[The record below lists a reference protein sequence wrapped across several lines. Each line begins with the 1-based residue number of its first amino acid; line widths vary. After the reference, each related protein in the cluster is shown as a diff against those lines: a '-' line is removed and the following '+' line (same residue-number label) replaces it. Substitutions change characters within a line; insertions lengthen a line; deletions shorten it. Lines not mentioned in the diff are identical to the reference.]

1 MSTVRSIHRFIRVFP
16 LIAALAP
23 VARAAQLPAG
33 PTVFLNTT
41 PPTQTGQTIS
51 VPSGG
56 NLQAALNAAQ
66 PGDTIELAAGATF
79 TGNFILPKKTGSG
92 WVWIRTSAYGSLP
105 PRGTRVSP
113 SNANLMAKISS
124 PNTSATITF
133 DTSAS
138 FYRLSGLEI
147 TTTYA
152 STSGENYGI
161 IALGTSASGVTA
173 TSLAQLPTDIVIDR
187 CYVHGTPSGN
197 VRRGIALNSARTAV
211 VDSYFSDFH
220 ELATD
225 SQAIAGWNGPGP
237 FAIVNNYLE
246 AAAENVMFG
255 GSDPAISNLVP
266 SDIEIRN
273 NLFTKKLSWKAGDP
287 SYAGIGWAV
296 KNLLELKNARRVLVN
311 GNTFERIWA
320 AGQSGHAIV
329 LTPRNQNGSAPWSA
343 VQDITFTN
351 NVVRQAAAGI
361 NILGTDDT
369 YPSQRTS
376 RVLIRNNLFY
386 DIDGA
391 AWSGG
396 SGVLLQVVGGVN
408 DLSFRHNTAVQS
420 GGVILADG
428 SPANSAFEA
437 ADNIAPHNAYG
448 VYGSGRGVGNA
459 ALDTYFPQA
468 VFTNNALAGPW
479 PTSGGATTSMY
490 SNYPG
495 NFFPSS
501 LAAVGFVD
509 LANDNYRLTSSSPFK
524 GKASDGTDVGVDFT
538 ALDAALAG
546 ATAPLPSTPP
556 PTNPTPVPTAT
567 PSSGSTDKTAPT
579 TSIVTPSSGA
589 TLSGTQPISVTA
601 SDNVGVT
608 DGAIMIDGAIVASFS
623 GTSATYNW
631 NTSQA
636 TVGGHTLQSK
646 AQDAAGN
653 VGMSAPVSVTVAG
666 ASTGVDTTPPNLTFA
681 YPVTG
686 TPIASGPQ
694 TIRVNASD
702 NVGVT
707 LVKIFHNGSLR
718 CQVTTSPYTC
728 GVSVSGTLATFN
740 ATAFDAAGNSR
751 SVEVTVAVGAGGST
765 SPSPAPTP
773 SATDT
778 TPPNLTFA
786 YPVTGTPIASGPQTI
801 RVNASDNVG
810 VTLVKIFHNGSL
822 RCQVTTS
829 PYTCGV
835 SVSGTLATFNATAFD
850 AAGNS
855 RSVEVTVAVGAGGST
870 SPSPTPTPSA
880 TDTTPPNVTITYPL
894 SGATIASG
902 PQTVTA
908 NASDNVGVTLVK
920 TYLNGSLVCQDTTA
934 PYACPISVSGSGATI
949 VVTAFDAR
957 GNSRTAEVNVR
968 VAAASTST
976 TDTTPPNVTI
986 TYPLSGATLASGAQT
1001 ITANASDNVG
1011 VAVVKTYLNGSIVC
1025 QDTTTPY
1032 ACPVSLRTGAAT
1044 IDVTAV
1050 DARGNSRTHEVNVWV
1065 R

>member
-1 MSTVRSIHRFIRVFP
+1 MSTVRSIHRFVGVFP

-23 VARAAQLPAG
+23 VARAAQPPAG
-33 PTVFLNTT
+33 PTVILNTA

-56 NLQAALNAAQ
+56 NLQAALNTAH

-79 TGNFILPKKTGSG
+79 TGNFVLPKKTGSG
-92 WVWIRTSAYGSLP
+92 WVWIRTSAYNSLP

-113 SNANLMAKISS
+113 SNANLMAKIVS
-124 PNTSATITF
+124 PNTSPTITF

-152 STSGENYGI
+152 STSGEHYGI
-161 IALGTSASGVTA
+161 IALGTSAGGVVA
-173 TSLAQLPTDIVIDR
+173 TSLSQLPTDVVVDR

-255 GSDPAISNLVP
+255 GSDPSISNLVP

-287 SYAGIGWAV
+287 SYAGVGWAV

-376 RVLIRNNLFY
+376 RVLIRNNLFH

-391 AWSGG
+391 AWGGG

-437 ADNIAPHNAYG
+437 ADNIAPHNGYG
-448 VYGSGRGVGNA
+448 VYGSGKGVGNA
-459 ALDTYFPQA
+459 ALGAYFPQA

-509 LANDNYRLTSSSPFK
+509 LANDNYRLNSSSPFK
-524 GKASDGTDVGVDFT
+524 GKASDGTDVGVNFA

-546 ATAPLPSTPP
+546 STAPLASPT

-567 PSSGSTDKTAPT
+567 PSAGSTDKTAPT

-589 TLSGTQPISVTA
+589 TVSGTQPISVTA

-608 DGAIMIDGAIVASFS
+608 AGAIMIDGAIVASFS
-623 GTSATYNW
+623 GSSATYNW

-653 VGMSAPVSVTVAG
+653 VGMSSPISVTVAG
-666 ASTGVDTTPPNLTFA
+666 AATGADTTPPNVTFA

-686 TPIASGPQ
+686 TLIASGAQ

-740 ATAFDAAGNSR
+740 TTAFDAAGNSR
-751 SVEVTVAVGAGGST
+751 SAEVTVAVGAGG
-765 SPSPAPTP
+765 A
-773 SATDT
+773 
-778 TPPNLTFA
+778 
-786 YPVTGTPIASGPQTI
+786 
-801 RVNASDNVG
+801 
-810 VTLVKIFHNGSL
+810 
-822 RCQVTTS
+822 
-829 PYTCGV
+829 
-835 SVSGTLATFNATAFD
+835 
-850 AAGNS
+850 
-855 RSVEVTVAVGAGGST
+855 T

-902 PQTVTA
+902 AQTVTA
-908 NASDNVGVTLVK
+908 NASDNVGVTVVK
-920 TYLNGSLVCQDTTA
+920 TYLNGALVCQDTTA
-934 PYACPISVSGSGATI
+934 PYACPISVSGTGATI

-957 GNSRTAEVNVR
+957 GNSRSAEVNVR
-968 VAAASTST
+968 VGGTIT

-986 TYPLSGATLASGAQT
+986 TYPLSGASLASGAQT

-1025 QDTTTPY
+1025 QDTASPY

-1044 IDVTAV
+1044 INVTAV
-1050 DARGNSRTHEVNVWV
+1050 DAKGNSRTAEVNVSV

>member
-1 MSTVRSIHRFIRVFP
+1 MFTVRSIHRFVGVFP

-23 VARAAQLPAG
+23 VARAAQPPAG
-33 PTVFLNTT
+33 PTVILNTA
-41 PPTQTGQTIS
+41 PPTQAGQTIS

-56 NLQAALNAAQ
+56 NLQAALNTAQ

-79 TGNFILPKKTGSG
+79 TGNFVLPKKTGSG

-113 SNANLMAKISS
+113 SNANLMAKIVST
-124 PNTSATITF
+124 NTSPTITF

-138 FYRLSGLEI
+138 FYRLSGLEV

-220 ELATD
+220 ELAAD

-255 GSDPAISNLVP
+255 GSDPSISNLVP

-273 NLFTKKLSWKAGDP
+273 NLFTKKLSWKPGDA
-287 SYAGIGWAV
+287 SYAGVGWAV
-296 KNLLELKNARRVLVN
+296 KNLLELKNARRVLIN

-320 AGQSGHAIV
+320 AGQSGFAIV

-351 NVVRQAAAGI
+351 NIVRQAAAGI

-369 YPSQRTS
+369 YSSQRTS

-391 AWSGG
+391 AWGGG

-408 DLSFRHNTAVQS
+408 DLSLRHNTAVQS

-448 VYGSGRGVGNA
+448 VYGSGKGVGNA
-459 ALDTYFPQA
+459 ALGAYFPQA

-479 PTSGGATTSMY
+479 PTSGGATPTMY

-509 LANDNYRLTSSSPFK
+509 LANDNYRLTSSSAFK
-524 GKASDGTDVGVDFT
+524 GKASDGTDVGVNFT
-538 ALDAALAG
+538 SLDAALAG
-546 ATAPLPSTPP
+546 ASVPPPSGQPTANPAPLPT
-556 PTNPTPVPTAT
+556 PTP
-567 PSSGSTDKTAPT
+567 SGSTDKTAPT

-589 TLSGTQPISVTA
+589 TVSGTQPISVTA
-601 SDNVGVT
+601 SDNVGVVN
-608 DGAIMIDGAIVASFS
+608 GAIMVDGAIVASFS
-623 GTSATYNW
+623 GTSATYSW

-636 TVGGHTLQSK
+636 ATGGHTLQSK

-653 VGMSAPVSVTVAG
+653 VGMSAPVSVTVTRT
-666 ASTGVDTTPPNLTFA
+666 SDTTPPNVAFA

-686 TPIASGPQ
+686 QLIASGSQ
-694 TIRVNASD
+694 TVRVNASD

-751 SVEVTVAVGAGGST
+751 STEVTVAVGSGGST
-765 SPSPAPTP
+765 SPLPA
-773 SATDT
+773 
-778 TPPNLTFA
+778 
-786 YPVTGTPIASGPQTI
+786 
-801 RVNASDNVG
+801 
-810 VTLVKIFHNGSL
+810 
-822 RCQVTTS
+822 
-829 PYTCGV
+829 
-835 SVSGTLATFNATAFD
+835 
-850 AAGNS
+850 
-855 RSVEVTVAVGAGGST
+855 
-870 SPSPTPTPSA
+870 PTPTPSA
-880 TDTTPPNVTITYPL
+880 TDVTPPNVTITYPL

-902 PQTVTA
+902 SQTVTA
-908 NASDNVGVTLVK
+908 NASDNVGVTVVK

-957 GNSRTAEVNVR
+957 GNSRSAEVNVR
-968 VAAASTST
+968 VGSSSTIT

-1044 IDVTAV
+1044 INVTAV
-1050 DARGNSRTHEVNVWV
+1050 DAKGNSRTHEVNVWV